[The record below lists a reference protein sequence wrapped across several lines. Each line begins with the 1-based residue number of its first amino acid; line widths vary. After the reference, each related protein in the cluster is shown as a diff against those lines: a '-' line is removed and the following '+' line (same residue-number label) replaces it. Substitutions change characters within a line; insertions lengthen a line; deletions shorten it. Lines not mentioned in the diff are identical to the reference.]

1 MNKLINAL
9 DNDLTEYWI
18 DSLIDNDTIKVI
30 PIIGAIVAIY
40 RTGVAVKHRILLK
53 KIAKF
58 FHLLNIM
65 WEKEKIDFVQK
76 MNNNSK
82 FNKKV
87 VEKLIL
93 TIDKSDDFEKMSLI
107 AALFKNYIQWNIT
120 QDDLF
125 RLTRIVNNVY
135 LDDLYLLTDKV
146 VSKNSKSKLSNSWL
160 IEIKNSV
167 LNIVSGDINYWG
179 SVKFEFNNLWKKLQ
193 KTLVNDLDVKD

>member
-40 RTGVAVKHRILLK
+40 RTGVAVKDRILLK